1 MQSIVTKNQVMS
13 QVTNLGERAKT
24 LVVDLGLKI
33 VAQMSSD
40 LALRELSDAQRRDAS
55 IDQTKLDQIE
65 ARARPLIR

>member
-13 QVTNLGERAKT
+13 QVANLGERAKT